1 MCLRPPPQV
10 KHPGR
15 TLVFV
20 NAVSATRRLA
30 ALLGRLGIPAVALH
44 ASQQQRQ
51 RLKARITAFPSPL
64 YAELDIET
72 CWSGSRQ
79 PCGATTGLSMLMAN
93 THCQT

>member
-1 MCLRPPPQV
+1 MSCEPQV

-30 ALLGRLGIPAVALH
+30 ALLSHLGLRAIALH

-51 RLKARITAFPSPL
+51 RLKVPN
-64 YAELDIET
+64 YELTRHVVQLGKSSLE
-72 CWSGSRQ
+72 R
-79 PCGATTGLSMLMAN
+79 
-93 THCQT
+93 

>member
-1 MCLRPPPQV
+1 MCRRPPPQV

-51 RLKARITAFPSPL
+51 RLKARAWQPSPL
-64 YAELDIET
+64 LPADQFVMLI
-72 CWSGSRQ
+72 GS
-79 PCGATTGLSMLMAN
+79 
-93 THCQT
+93 